1 MFPHLFFEVIII
13 NKYVKYSII
22 ILYLALLTVFM
33 SNLMFTFKENRIE
46 KSNEDYNSNG
56 YVNDEK
62 FDDFKYFPVALSN
75 LSDTYFYFENT
86 YGDERTYGG
95 DRSHEGIDIMSS
107 SNIRGELPVIS
118 VCDGVVENIG
128 WLELGGYR
136 IGIRSNNGVYY
147 YYAHLYSYEVGIE
160 VGKNVIAGE
169 IIGYMGDT
177 GYSKVEGTVGN
188 FPVHLHF
195 GIYINDD
202 KGTEKTVNP
211 YEILKKFENNILRYD
226 F

>member
-1 MFPHLFFEVIII
+1 MT
-13 NKYVKYSII
+13 K
-22 ILYLALLTVFM
+22 
-33 SNLMFTFKENRIE
+33 LMFTFKENRIE
-46 KSNEDYNSNG
+46 QSKEDYRSKG
-56 YVNDEK
+56 YVDDEM

-75 LSDTYFYFENT
+75 LSDTYFYFEDT

-107 SNIRGELPVIS
+107 ANVRGELPVVS
-118 VCDGVVENIG
+118 VCDGVVENVG

-136 IGIRSNNGVYY
+136 IGIRSNNDVYY
-147 YYAHLYSYEVGIE
+147 YYAHLYRYETGIE
-160 VGKNVIAGE
+160 VGKNVVAGE
-169 IIGYMGDT
+169 IIGYMGDS

-195 GIYINDD
+195 GIYIYED
-202 KGTEKTVNP
+202 GMEKTVNP